1 MKYHM
6 LTKII
11 AVVLAVLCG
20 ACAIMSGIVL
30 FVNLNYGFY
39 ASSPEDRQKED
50 IRYHG
55 EYYADTLIW
64 NALCEQSGMP
74 REVWEE
80 NFGYYDRT
88 VQPAVD
94 YRITIETPEGIL
106 EEDRTTAVEYVHNF
120 EVEMYHD
127 MGYAVQVGNDWRLF
141 PEYLGEGYET
151 ENTYAT
157 LSPDVTMPTTAP
169 IEAPEPSV
177 APVTTPPGFSDFFNQ
192 YTDSN
197 GDIYRIYRSNE
208 PVRCTVELY
217 YTAAAYQNVL
227 DSWGNGTAS
236 SPLAEWMYT
245 RRIDAIG
252 IFVGSMLV
260 LLGLLTYLG
269 FAAGRKPDSEEVRPG
284 GLNRMPLDLYTALT
298 LFVGF
303 WLVWALFDPVMGGL
317 FNYYSK
323 EWTEAVSLLAFA
335 AVGLSVAISLI
346 CVLYWCALCAQAKA
360 DGFWWKRSLFGRF
373 GGAIWAVTLKVLNG
387 IRHFV
392 GRIFRKVWGRILGI
406 TGKVGQTVPSFTEVV
421 RDAWQKLPLMWQWLA
436 ASAGIFALI
445 AVLGT
450 TTNYGMGMFFYF
462 VAVCFGFVT
471 IVYVAR
477 DFGTLRDA
485 AKRMSQG
492 NLDVKINTDT
502 LSGGFLDFANDLN
515 ALSDAC
521 IHAAREQM
529 KSERMK
535 TELIT
540 NVSHDIKTPLTS
552 IINYVDLLKKAE
564 TEEEKAQYLEV
575 LDRQSAQL
583 KKLIEDLMEMSK
595 ASTGNVAVDLQ
606 PTDVSEIV
614 NQALGEYA
622 DRFDK
627 MGLNVVVRK
636 PGETVT
642 ALCDGKLL
650 WRVLSNVMSNI
661 VKYTMP
667 HTRVYL
673 DLSLTEHRVILALKN
688 ISREELNISAEELM
702 ERFVRGDKSRNTEG
716 NGLGLNIAKSLMEV
730 QNGTLELVVDGDLFK
745 VVLTLPRA
753 ENTGFPEL

>member
-1 MKYHM
+1 M
-6 LTKII
+6 
-11 AVVLAVLCG
+11 
-20 ACAIMSGIVL
+20 
-30 FVNLNYGFY
+30 
-39 ASSPEDRQKED
+39 
-50 IRYHG
+50 
-55 EYYADTLIW
+55 
-64 NALCEQSGMP
+64 
-74 REVWEE
+74 
-80 NFGYYDRT
+80 
-88 VQPAVD
+88 
-94 YRITIETPEGIL
+94 
-106 EEDRTTAVEYVHNF
+106 
-120 EVEMYHD
+120 
-127 MGYAVQVGNDWRLF
+127 
-141 PEYLGEGYET
+141 
-151 ENTYAT
+151 
-157 LSPDVTMPTTAP
+157 
-169 IEAPEPSV
+169 
-177 APVTTPPGFSDFFNQ
+177 
-192 YTDSN
+192 
-197 GDIYRIYRSNE
+197 
-208 PVRCTVELY
+208 
-217 YTAAAYQNVL
+217 
-227 DSWGNGTAS
+227 
-236 SPLAEWMYT
+236 
-245 RRIDAIG
+245 
-252 IFVGSMLV
+252 
-260 LLGLLTYLG
+260 
-269 FAAGRKPDSEEVRPG
+269 
-284 GLNRMPLDLYTALT
+284 
-298 LFVGF
+298 
-303 WLVWALFDPVMGGL
+303 
-317 FNYYSK
+317 
-323 EWTEAVSLLAFA
+323 
-335 AVGLSVAISLI
+335 
-346 CVLYWCALCAQAKA
+346 
-360 DGFWWKRSLFGRF
+360 GRF
-373 GGAIWAVTLKVLNG
+373 GGAIWNVTMKILRSIWG
-387 IRHFV
+387 FV
-392 GRIFRKVWGRILGI
+392 SRVFRKVWGKILGI
-406 TGKVGQTVPSFTEVV
+406 TGKVGENVPSFTEVV
-421 RDAWQKLPLMWQWLA
+421 RDAWKKLPLMWQWLA

-445 AVLGT
+445 AMLGT
-450 TTNYGMGMFFYF
+450 TTNYGIGMFFYI

-564 TEEEKAQYLEV
+564 TEAERTEYLEV

-627 MGLNVVVRK
+627 LGLNVVVRK
-636 PGETVT
+636 PGENVF

-667 HTRVYL
+667 NTRVYL
-673 DLSLTEHRVILALKN
+673 DLTATEQKVILALKN

-702 ERFVRGDKSRNTEG
+702 ERFVRGDESRNTEG

-745 VVLTLPRA
+745 VVLTLPRT
-753 ENTGFPEL
+753 ENTALTEL